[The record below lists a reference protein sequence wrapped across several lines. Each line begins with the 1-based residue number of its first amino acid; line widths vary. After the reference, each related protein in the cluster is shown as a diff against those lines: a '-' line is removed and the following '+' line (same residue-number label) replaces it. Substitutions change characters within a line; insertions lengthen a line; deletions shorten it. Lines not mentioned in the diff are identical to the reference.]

1 MARRT
6 RRSRRTESHGFAW
19 MLVGLALGLLVAAG
33 VYFSDF
39 RAGDDGPAP
48 AAADAREAPA
58 PAAPAG
64 GARDGAATAAG
75 TEAANSRGAGTEEPA
90 AAAGAAE
97 PESRF
102 DFYDILPRY
111 EVVVPEVESVSNAP
125 AAPQAAV
132 EAPGSYILQTGSFR
146 SHGDADRMQ
155 ASLALLGIES
165 RIQRVTI
172 DDDVYHRVRVGP
184 ISDLDQLNRLRA
196 QLRGAGVDSLM
207 MKVNE

>member
-6 RRSRRTESHGFAW
+6 RRSRREADAHGFAW
-19 MLVGLALGLLVAAG
+19 MLVGLGLGLLVAAG

-39 RAGDDGPAP
+39 RADEGGAAP
-48 AAADAREAPA
+48 AAARTPRAEPAEEPAPA
-58 PAAPAG
+58 PARSRTGSSAES
-64 GARDGAATAAG
+64 AA
-75 TEAANSRGAGTEEPA
+75 EAAAVPES
-90 AAAGAAE
+90 
-97 PESRF
+97 ESRF
-102 DFYDILPRY
+102 DFYDILPSY
-111 EVVVPEVESVSNAP
+111 EVVVPEVESVSSTP
-125 AAPQAAV
+125 AAAPAAV

-155 ASLALLGIES
+155 ANLALLGIES
-165 RIQRVTI
+165 RIQKVTI